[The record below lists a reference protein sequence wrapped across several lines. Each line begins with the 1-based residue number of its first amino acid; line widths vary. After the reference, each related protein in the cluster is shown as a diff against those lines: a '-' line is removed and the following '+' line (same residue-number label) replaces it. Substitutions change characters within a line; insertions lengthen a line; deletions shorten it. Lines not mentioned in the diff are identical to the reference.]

1 MSDSS
6 DEILL
11 EADDKMD
18 KAIAHL
24 HQGLQGLRT
33 GKASTSLV
41 DGIQA
46 DCYGA
51 PTRLNAMAL
60 ITTPEPRLIVIK
72 PFDPSTLP
80 AIEKAILAANIGVTP
95 LNDGRLIRV
104 PIPELSEER
113 RKELVKVA
121 NRLGEEARVAIRA
134 VRRDANEAVKALEK
148 NSEISEDELT
158 LDLAEI
164 QKYTDKY
171 VKKADDLVAAKEK
184 DILAV

>member
-1 MSDSS
+1 M
-6 DEILL
+6 
-11 EADDKMD
+11 
-18 KAIAHL
+18 
-24 HQGLQGLRT
+24 
-33 GKASTSLV
+33 
-41 DGIQA
+41 
-46 DCYGA
+46 
-51 PTRLNAMAL
+51 
-60 ITTPEPRLIVIK
+60 
-72 PFDPSTLP
+72 
-80 AIEKAILAANIGVTP
+80 
-95 LNDGRLIRV
+95 

-113 RKELVKVA
+113 RKELIKVA